1 MSTPSFKPEGI
12 KYDLSEEKIHAALQ
26 HTIQIEGD
34 LKTEIGNLNKRI
46 QKLAED
52 DGGTDDRRLDGVQVT
67 VSDDEMQEWLTNKF
81 DIGKDELVTEYQKE
95 RLYYETER
103 AKLYRKLHRVQDR
116 ISRERVLLDQLG
128 LAPKMD
134 FFEGD
139 KNDAELYMM
148 MVRLE
153 SSLRRLIL
161 RKFGKDETIWWEERI
176 DKGIRDSIIKIKK
189 DELPSE
195 RKFRDIEYLD
205 FADYIQVIVKSG
217 LPKGTRSTT
226 NWDEFKDV
234 FGIYGN
240 DESDK
245 RWLGSRLDELKTMRN
260 VIMHRPP
267 LGKQEEKKFRMY
279 YEEIMEAIRKKE
291 S

>member
-1 MSTPSFKPEGI
+1 MSAPSFKPEGT
-12 KYDLSEEKIHAALQ
+12 KYDHSEEKIHAVLQ
-26 HTIQIEGD
+26 STILFEGD

-52 DGGTDDRRLDGVQVT
+52 DGGTDDRRLDGVQVI

-95 RLYYETER
+95 RLYCETER

-116 ISRERVLLDQLG
+116 ISRDCVLLDQLG
-128 LAPKMD
+128 LAPRMD
-134 FFEGD
+134 FFEGNQ
-139 KNDAELYMM
+139 NDAELYTM
-148 MVRLE
+148 MVKLE

-161 RKFGKDETIWWEERI
+161 RKFGNDETIWWEEKI
-176 DKGIRDSIIKIKK
+176 DKGIRDDIIKKKK

-195 RKFRDIEYLD
+195 RKFRDVEYLD
-205 FADYIQVIVKSG
+205 FADYLQVIVEST
-217 LPKGTRSTT
+217 LPKGTKST

-279 YEEIMEAIRKKE
+279 YGEIVEAIRKKE

>member
-1 MSTPSFKPEGI
+1 MSAPSFNPEGT
-12 KYDLSEEKIHAALQ
+12 KYDHSEENIHAVLQ
-26 HTIQIEGD
+26 STILFEGD

-52 DGGTDDRRLDGVQVT
+52 DGGTDDRRLDGVQVI

-81 DIGKDELVTEYQKE
+81 DIGNDELVTEYQKE
-95 RLYYETER
+95 RLYCETER

-116 ISRERVLLDQLG
+116 ISRDCVLLDQLG
-128 LAPKMD
+128 LAPRMD
-134 FFEGD
+134 FFEGTQ
-139 KNDAELYMM
+139 NDAELYTM
-148 MVRLE
+148 MVKLE

-161 RKFGKDETIWWEERI
+161 RKFGKDETIWWEEKI
-176 DKGIRDSIIKIKK
+176 DKGIRDDIIKKKK

-195 RKFRDIEYLD
+195 RKFRDVEYLD
-205 FADYIQVIVKSG
+205 FADYLQVIVEST
-217 LPKGTRSTT
+217 LPKGTKST

-267 LGKQEEKKFRMY
+267 LGKQEEKKFRIY
-279 YEEIMEAIRKKE
+279 YGEIVEAIRKKE
-291 S
+291 G

>member
-1 MSTPSFKPEGI
+1 MSTPNFKPESI

-81 DIGKDELVTEYQKE
+81 DIDKDELVTEYQKE

-116 ISRERVLLDQLG
+116 ISREYVLLDQLG

-134 FFEGD
+134 FPEGN

-148 MVRLE
+148 MVVLE

-176 DKGIRDSIIKIKK
+176 DKGIRDSIIEKK
-189 DELPSE
+189 KVELPSE
-195 RKFRDIEYLD
+195 RKFLDVEYLD
-205 FADYIQVIVKSG
+205 FADYIQVIVESG
-217 LPKGTRSTT
+217 LPKGTRST

-260 VIMHRPP
+260 VIMHRPS

>member
-1 MSTPSFKPEGI
+1 MSTPSFKPEGT
-12 KYDLSEEKIHAALQ
+12 KYDLSEEKIHAVLQ
-26 HTIQIEGD
+26 STILFEGD
-34 LKTEIGNLNKRI
+34 LKTKIGNLNKKI

-95 RLYYETER
+95 RLYCETER

-116 ISRERVLLDQLG
+116 ISRDCVLLDQLG
-128 LAPKMD
+128 LAPRMD
-134 FFEGD
+134 FFEGNQ
-139 KNDAELYMM
+139 NDAELYTM
-148 MVRLE
+148 MVKLE
-153 SSLRRLIL
+153 SSLRMLIL
-161 RKFGKDETIWWEERI
+161 RKFGEDETIWWEEKI
-176 DKGIRDSIIKIKK
+176 DKGIRDDIIKKKK

-195 RKFRDIEYLD
+195 RKFRDVEYLD
-205 FADYIQVIVKSG
+205 FADYLQVIVEST
-217 LPKGTRSTT
+217 LPKGTKST

-240 DESDK
+240 DESSK
-245 RWLGSRLDELKTMRN
+245 HTLWSRLDELRTMRN

-267 LGKQEEKKFRMY
+267 LGKQEEKKFRIY
-279 YEEIMEAIRKKE
+279 YGEIVEAIHKKAG
-291 S
+291 

>member
-1 MSTPSFKPEGI
+1 MSTPSFKPEGT

-26 HTIQIEGD
+26 HTILIEGD

-81 DIGKDELVTEYQKE
+81 DIDKDELVTEYQKE

-116 ISRERVLLDQLG
+116 ISREYVLLDQLG

-134 FFEGD
+134 FPEGN

-148 MVRLE
+148 MVVLE

-176 DKGIRDSIIKIKK
+176 DKGIRDSIIEKK
-189 DELPSE
+189 KVELPSE
-195 RKFRDIEYLD
+195 RKFLDVEYLD

-260 VIMHRPP
+260 VIMHRPS

>member
-81 DIGKDELVTEYQKE
+81 DIDKDELVTEYQKE

-134 FFEGD
+134 FLEGD
-139 KNDAELYMM
+139 QNDAELYNM
-148 MVRLE
+148 MVKLE

-161 RKFGKDETIWWEERI
+161 RKFGKDETVWWEERI
-176 DKGIRDSIIKIKK
+176 DEGIRSRIEGIKK
-189 DELPSE
+189 VEPPSE
-195 RKFRDIEYLD
+195 RKFQDVEYLD
-205 FADYIQVIVKSG
+205 FAEYVKVIVDST
-217 LPKGTRSTT
+217 LPKGTKSK

-234 FGIYGN
+234 FGIHGN

-267 LGKQEEKKFRMY
+267 LGKQEEKKFRIY
-279 YEEIMEAIRKKE
+279 YGEIVEAIRKKE

>member
-1 MSTPSFKPEGI
+1 MSTPSFKPEGT
-12 KYDLSEEKIHAALQ
+12 KYDLSEEKIHAALR
-26 HTIQIEGD
+26 HTILIEGD
-34 LKTEIGNLNKRI
+34 LKTEIGNLNKKI

-67 VSDDEMQEWLTNKF
+67 VSDDEMQEWLTDKF

-103 AKLYRKLHRVQDR
+103 AKLYRKLHLVQDR
-116 ISRERVLLDQLG
+116 ISRDHVLLDQLG
-128 LAPKMD
+128 LAPRMD
-134 FFEGD
+134 FFEGNQ
-139 KNDAELYMM
+139 NDAELYKM
-148 MVRLE
+148 MVKLE

-176 DKGIRDSIIKIKK
+176 DKGIRDSIIEKK
-189 DELPSE
+189 KVELPSE
-195 RKFRDIEYLD
+195 RKFLDVEYLD
-205 FADYIQVIVKSG
+205 FADYIQVIVESG
-217 LPKGTRSTT
+217 LPKGTRST

-260 VIMHRPP
+260 VIMHRPS